1 MNTSAPKKT
10 TLWIAVLLAALA
22 FVGKYT
28 SIPIISAYVFENMAA
43 AFIILL
49 LGVLFKNI

>member
-10 TLWIAVLLAALA
+10 TLWISVLLAALA

-28 SIPIISAYVFENMAA
+28 AVPVISGYVFEIMAA

-49 LGVLFKNI
+49 LGVLFRNI